1 MFFDEEDDLFGGSPK
16 KKYFDIIFNANRN
29 LVEEEL
35 SDNLRKIAALELL
48 LEEMLGE
55 DKHIMQ
61 IVQNYIWENQE
72 KIDQK
77 TTSLFIEGM
86 GNILTKNE

>member
-1 MFFDEEDDLFGGSPK
+1 MFLDDDDIFGGSPQ

-29 LVEEEL
+29 LVEDEL

-48 LEEMLGE
+48 LEEMMGE
-55 DKHIMQ
+55 DKDILQ

-72 KIDQK
+72 KIDKK
-77 TTSLFIEGM
+77 TIDLYIEGM

>member
-1 MFFDEEDDLFGGSPK
+1 MFLDDDDDIFGGSPQ

-29 LVEEEL
+29 LVEDEL
-35 SDNLRKIAALELL
+35 TNNLRKIAALELL
-48 LEEMLGE
+48 LEDMLGE
-55 DKHIMQ
+55 EKDILQ

-77 TTSLFIEGM
+77 TTNLFIEGM